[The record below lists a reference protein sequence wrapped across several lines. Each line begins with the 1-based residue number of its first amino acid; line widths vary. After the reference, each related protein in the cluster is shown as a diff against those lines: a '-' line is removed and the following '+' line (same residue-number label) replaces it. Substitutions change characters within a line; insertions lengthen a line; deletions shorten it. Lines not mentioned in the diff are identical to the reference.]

1 MRSNRRSMQKTIQAA
16 GKSQKQTVPENK
28 MKIIQSI
35 TKLSL
40 KSLQVIKSGSAEVER
55 IAPYNSE
62 SLMLSLK

>member
-1 MRSNRRSMQKTIQAA
+1 MRSNRRSMQKTIQAD

-28 MKIIQSI
+28 TKNIQSI

>member
-1 MRSNRRSMQKTIQAA
+1 MRSNRRSIQETIQAT
-16 GKSQKQTVPENK
+16 GKSRKQTVPENK
-28 MKIIQSI
+28 TKNIQSI

-62 SLMLSLK
+62 SSMSSLK